1 MEVITLGN
9 ETLRIKAA
17 PVPEVTDEIRSL
29 IREMFIVMEKADG
42 VGLAAPQID
51 LSIRLFVLKAD
62 DGIERAFINPQ
73 IIQTSPET
81 CSYEEGCL
89 SVPKVWEKVI
99 RPEKITVQALNE
111 RGRPFTLEADG
122 LLARI
127 IQHEYDHLDGILF
140 IDRIDPAKKAKAE
153 ERFLKKDSKKD
164 A

>member
-42 VGLAAPQID
+42 VGLAAPQIG

-153 ERFLKKDSKKD
+153 EKFLKKASKKD

>member
-153 ERFLKKDSKKD
+153 EKFLKKASKKD